1 MADSLTIACPHCHTL
16 NRVPAERLGEG
27 AKCGQCHQPLFT
39 GHPITLDTAHFDQH
53 AVKSDIPLLVDFW
66 AAWCGPCRAMAPV
79 FEAAAAQ
86 FEPRMHFGK
95 VDTEAEPALAVR
107 FRIQAI
113 PTMILFRRGREAAR
127 QSGALTGSAL
137 ATWIERQLGEPAT
150 T

>member
-27 AKCGQCHQPLFT
+27 AKCGQCHQPLFA

-79 FEAAAAQ
+79 FEAAASQ
-86 FEPRMHFGK
+86 FEPRMRFGK

-137 ATWIERQLGEPAT
+137 ASWIERQLSEPVT